1 MCKKNWWI
9 GSVILLIYIS
19 GCGTNDHSSNQ
30 ESAGNND
37 RIYSLQVKTDSLFNS
52 PQNICLL
59 SLSKK
64 SLNKEYFINIGYYKV
79 DLVQTSRIAQNKE
92 AVAAINGG
100 FFNRKEGG
108 GVSYFE
114 MGDSVIHRPGDAG
127 GIVDSIINGAILLT
141 KNKILEIEAAN
152 TTRYYEESGEE
163 TFVIFTGPLLISDS
177 KLQRLPDIG
186 FTHKRHPRTC
196 VGITKDSILF
206 VTIDGRAE
214 QADGMSLYEL
224 QKYMKDLGCIDAI
237 NLDGGGSTTMWTK
250 EKGIVNNPSD
260 KSGERPV
267 ANALLILKNVK
278 SGQ

>member
-1 MCKKNWWI
+1 MYKKNWWI
-9 GSVILLIYIS
+9 GSFILLIYIS
-19 GCGTNDHSSNQ
+19 GCETIDRSSNQ
-30 ESAGNND
+30 KKAGSND
-37 RIYSLQVKTDSLFNS
+37 RVYSLQIRTDSMFNS
-52 PQNICLL
+52 AQNICLL
-59 SLSKK
+59 SLYKE
-64 SLNKEYFINIGYYKV
+64 SLNKKYFIDIGYYKV

-100 FFNRKEGG
+100 FFNMKEGG

-114 MGDSVIHRPGDAG
+114 MGDSVIHRPKDPG
-127 GIVDSIINGAILLT
+127 GIKDSIINGAILLT
-141 KNKILEIEAAN
+141 KSKVFEIEAAN
-152 TTRYYEESGEE
+152 TTTYYEESGEE
-163 TFVIFTGPLLISDS
+163 SFVMFTGPLLISDS

-214 QADGMSLYEL
+214 HADGMSLYEL
-224 QKYMKDLGCIDAI
+224 QKYMDDLGCIDAI

-278 SGQ
+278 